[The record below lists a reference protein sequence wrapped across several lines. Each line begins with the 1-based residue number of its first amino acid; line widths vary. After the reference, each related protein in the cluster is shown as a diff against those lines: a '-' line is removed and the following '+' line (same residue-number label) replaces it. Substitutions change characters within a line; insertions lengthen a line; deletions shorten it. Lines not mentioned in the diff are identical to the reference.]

1 MTDEENVVASG
12 PARVMLVAL
21 PLMSWGLERLLE
33 GDHGRWS
40 VVGVVDSAAEGV
52 LRLEQ
57 IAPDIIV
64 FDLDGEEGTESLA
77 HLHGQSPAKI
87 LALTSSRDPALQDS
101 AVLVG
106 ARGVVGKYEA
116 PVVLLRALEKIHAGE
131 MWIERSATSRI
142 FLELSRHQD
151 GRWRSSRR
159 ASVSALTPKERQ
171 TVEALA
177 SDAAAPGKVIAQR
190 LNISEHTLRNHLT
203 AIYRKLSVSNRS
215 ELHAYVNRHGL
226 DRLG

>member
-1 MTDEENVVASG
+1 MRRGLDVEGAHHLDE
-12 PARVMLVAL
+12 
-21 PLMSWGLERLLE
+21 
-33 GDHGRWS
+33 
-40 VVGVVDSAAEGV
+40 
-52 LRLEQ
+52 
-57 IAPDIIV
+57 I
-64 FDLDGEEGTESLA
+64 
-77 HLHGQSPAKI
+77 
-87 LALTSSRDPALQDS
+87 
-101 AVLVG
+101 G

-116 PVVLLRALEKIHAGE
+116 PVVLLRALEKIHNGE

-159 ASVSALTPKERQ
+159 ASVSVLTPKEKL

-203 AIYRKLSVSNRS
+203 SIYRKLSVSNRA

-226 DRLG
+226 ERLG

>member
-1 MTDEENVVASG
+1 MTGEENIAAG
-12 PARVMLVAL
+12 PTRVMLVAL

-57 IAPDIIV
+57 IEPDLVV

-77 HLHGQSPAKI
+77 HLQAQTSARI
-87 LALTSSRDPALQDS
+87 LALTSSRDHALQDS

-116 PVVLLRALEKIHAGE
+116 PVVLLRALEKVNAGE

-142 FLELSRHQD
+142 FMELSLHQD

-159 ASVSALTPKERQ
+159 ASVSALTPKEKL

-177 SDAAAPGKVIAQR
+177 SDAAAPGKVVAQR

-203 AIYRKLSVSNRS
+203 SIYRKLSVSNRA

-226 DRLG
+226 ERLG

>member
-1 MTDEENVVASG
+1 MTGEEHVATG
-12 PARVMLVAL
+12 PTRVMLVAL

-40 VVGVVDSAAEGV
+40 VVGVVASAAEGV

-57 IAPDIIV
+57 IAPELVV

-77 HLHGQSPAKI
+77 HLQSQTPARI
-87 LALTSSRDPALQDS
+87 LALTSSRDSVLQDS
-101 AVLVG
+101 AVLAG

-116 PVVLLRALEKIHAGE
+116 PIVLLRALEKVHAGE
-131 MWIERSATSRI
+131 MWIERSATGRI
-142 FLELSRHQD
+142 FTELSRHQE

-159 ASVSALTPKERQ
+159 TSVSALTPKERL

-177 SDAAAPGKVIAQR
+177 SDAAAPGKVVAQR

-203 AIYRKLSVSNRS
+203 SIYR
-215 ELHAYVNRHGL
+215 
-226 DRLG
+226 

>member
-1 MTDEENVVASG
+1 MTGEEHVATG
-12 PARVMLVAL
+12 PTRVMLVAL

-40 VVGVVDSAAEGV
+40 VVGVVASAAEGV

-57 IAPDIIV
+57 IAPELVV

-77 HLHGQSPAKI
+77 HLQSQTPARI
-87 LALTSSRDPALQDS
+87 LALTSSRDSVLQDS
-101 AVLVG
+101 AVLAG

-116 PVVLLRALEKIHAGE
+116 PIVLLRALEKVHAGE
-131 MWIERSATSRI
+131 MWIERSATGRI
-142 FLELSRHQD
+142 FTELSRHQE

-159 ASVSALTPKERQ
+159 TSVSALTPKERL

-177 SDAAAPGKVIAQR
+177 SDAAAPGKVVAQR

-203 AIYRKLSVSNRS
+203 SIYRKLSVSNRA
-215 ELHAYVNRHGL
+215 ELHAYVSRHGL
-226 DRLG
+226 YQKG

>member
-1 MTDEENVVASG
+1 MTGEENVAAG

-40 VVGVVDSAAEGV
+40 VVGVAGSAAEGV

-57 IAPDIIV
+57 IEPDVIV
-64 FDLDGEEGTESLA
+64 FDLDGEDGTESLA
-77 HLHGQSPAKI
+77 HLQSQTPAKI
-87 LALTSSRDPALQDS
+87 LALTSSRDSVLQDS
-101 AVLVG
+101 AVLAG

-116 PVVLLRALEKIHAGE
+116 PIVLLRALEKVNAGE
-131 MWIERSATSRI
+131 MWLERSATGRI
-142 FLELSRHQD
+142 FSELSRHQE

-159 ASVSALTPKERQ
+159 ASVSALTPKERL

-177 SDAAAPGKVIAQR
+177 SDAASPGKVIAQR

-203 AIYRKLSVSNRS
+203 SIYRKLSVSNRT

-226 DRLG
+226 DRAG

>member
-1 MTDEENVVASG
+1 MTGEEHVATG
-12 PARVMLVAL
+12 PTRVMLVAL

-40 VVGVVDSAAEGV
+40 VVGVVASAAEGV

-57 IAPDIIV
+57 IAPELVV

-77 HLHGQSPAKI
+77 HLQSQTPARI
-87 LALTSSRDPALQDS
+87 LALTSSRDSVLQDS
-101 AVLVG
+101 AVLAG

-116 PVVLLRALEKIHAGE
+116 PIVLLRALEKVHAGE
-131 MWIERSATSRI
+131 MWIERSATGRI
-142 FLELSRHQD
+142 FTELSRHQE

-159 ASVSALTPKERQ
+159 TSVSALTPKERL

-177 SDAAAPGKVIAQR
+177 SDAAAPGKVVAQR

-203 AIYRKLSVSNRS
+203 SIYRKLSVSTRA
-215 ELHAYVNRHGL
+215 ELHAYVSRHGL
-226 DRLG
+226 DQKG

>member
-1 MTDEENVVASG
+1 MTGEEHVATG
-12 PARVMLVAL
+12 PTRVMLVAL

-40 VVGVVDSAAEGV
+40 VVGVVASAAEGV

-57 IAPDIIV
+57 IAPELVV

-77 HLHGQSPAKI
+77 HLQSQTPARI
-87 LALTSSRDPALQDS
+87 LALTSSRDSVLQDS
-101 AVLVG
+101 AVLAG

-116 PVVLLRALEKIHAGE
+116 PIVLLRALEKVHAGE
-131 MWIERSATSRI
+131 MWIERSATGRI
-142 FLELSRHQD
+142 FTELSRHQE

-159 ASVSALTPKERQ
+159 TSVSALTPKERL

-177 SDAAAPGKVIAQR
+177 SDAAAPGKVVAQR

-203 AIYRKLSVSNRS
+203 SIYRKLSVSNRA

-226 DRLG
+226 DRAG

>member
-1 MTDEENVVASG
+1 MTGEDKVSSG

-57 IAPDIIV
+57 IEPDVIV

-77 HLHGQSPAKI
+77 HLQAQTPAKI
-87 LALTSSRDPALQDS
+87 LTLTSSRDPALHDS

-116 PVVLLRALEKIHAGE
+116 PVVVLRALEKVNEGE

-159 ASVSALTPKERQ
+159 ASVSALTPKEKL

-177 SDAAAPGKVIAQR
+177 ADAAAPGKVIAQR

-203 AIYRKLSVSNRS
+203 SIYRKLSVANRA

-226 DRLG
+226 

>member
-1 MTDEENVVASG
+1 
-12 PARVMLVAL
+12 MLVAL

-40 VVGVVDSAAEGV
+40 VVGVAASAAEAV
-52 LRLEQ
+52 LRLDHV
-57 IAPDIIV
+57 APDVIV

-77 HLHGQSPAKI
+77 HLQSQTSAKI
-87 LALTSSRDPALQDS
+87 LTLTSSRDSALQDS

-116 PVVLLRALEKIHAGE
+116 PVVLLRALEKINAGE
-131 MWIERSATSRI
+131 MWLERSATSRI
-142 FLELSRHQD
+142 FTELSRHQE

-159 ASVSALTPKERQ
+159 ASVSALTPKERL

-177 SDAAAPGKVIAQR
+177 SDAASPGKVIAQR

-203 AIYRKLSVSNRS
+203 SIYRKLSVSNRA
-215 ELHAYVNRHGL
+215 ELHAYVNRYGM
-226 DRLG
+226 DRAG

>member
-1 MTDEENVVASG
+1 MTGEENVAADG

-57 IAPDIIV
+57 ISPDVIV

-77 HLHGQSPAKI
+77 HLQAQTPAKI

-116 PVVLLRALEKIHAGE
+116 PVVLLRALEKIQAGE

-177 SDAAAPGKVIAQR
+177 ADAAAPGKVIAQR
-190 LNISEHTLRNHLT
+190 LSISEHTLRNHLT

-226 DRLG
+226 ERLG

>member
-1 MTDEENVVASG
+1 MTGEENIAAG
-12 PARVMLVAL
+12 PTRVMLVAL

-40 VVGVVDSAAEGV
+40 VVGVVESAAEGV
-52 LRLEQ
+52 LRMEQ
-57 IAPDIIV
+57 IGPDVIV

-77 HLHGQSPAKI
+77 HLQAQTSAKI
-87 LALTSSRDPALQDS
+87 LVLTSSRDHALQDS

-116 PVVLLRALEKIHAGE
+116 PVVLLRALEKVNAGE

-142 FLELSRHQD
+142 FMELSLHQD

-159 ASVSALTPKERQ
+159 ASVSALTPKEKL
-171 TVEALA
+171 TVEALT
-177 SDAAAPGKVIAQR
+177 SDAAAPGKVVAQR

-203 AIYRKLSVSNRS
+203 SIYRKLSVSNRA
-215 ELHAYVNRHGL
+215 ELQAYINRHGL
-226 DRLG
+226 ERLG

>member
-1 MTDEENVVASG
+1 MTVEDTVAG
-12 PARVMLVAL
+12 PTRVMLIAL

-40 VVGVVDSAAEGV
+40 VVGVVESAAEGV
-52 LRLEQ
+52 LRMEQ
-57 IAPDIIV
+57 IEPDVIV

-77 HLHGQSPAKI
+77 HLQAQTSAKI

-116 PVVLLRALEKIHAGE
+116 PVVLLRALEKVHNGE

-159 ASVSALTPKERQ
+159 ASVSVLTPKEKL

-203 AIYRKLSVSNRS
+203 SIYRKLSVSNRA

-226 DRLG
+226 ERLS

>member
-1 MTDEENVVASG
+1 MTVEDTVAG
-12 PARVMLVAL
+12 PTRVMLVAL

-40 VVGVVDSAAEGV
+40 VVGVVESAAEGV
-52 LRLEQ
+52 LRMEQ
-57 IAPDIIV
+57 IEPDVIV

-77 HLHGQSPAKI
+77 HLQAQTTAKI

-116 PVVLLRALEKIHAGE
+116 PVVLLRALEKIHNGE

-159 ASVSALTPKERQ
+159 ASVSVLTPKEKADGRGPGLGCRGTGQ
-171 TVEALA
+171 G
-177 SDAAAPGKVIAQR
+177 DRAAPQHQRAHAAQPPDLDLSQALGLEPGRVAR
-190 LNISEHTLRNHLT
+190 LREPAR
-203 AIYRKLSVSNRS
+203 A
-215 ELHAYVNRHGL
+215 
-226 DRLG
+226 